1 MAFSS
6 KGHTQTAL
14 AEINI
19 TPLVDVVLVLLLI
32 FMLTAPMLQ
41 SGVEVAIP
49 KTRTV
54 NQLTEERMVVTID
67 REQNVF
73 LQDKPALATGRGEE
87 IVPLDNFPALRGVFV
102 LLIHPGFGISTAWAY
117 QTLTKYPDALNGRPG
132 RARKLISLLQTAD
145 LVVAAQEFYNSLEAP
160 VLNKYPLLALLQE
173 FLRANGAA
181 ATLMSGSGSTTFAL
195 VKGQNT
201 AEQLREKLNA
211 MFGENYW
218 TAVVA
223 L

>member
-32 FMLTAPMLQ
+32 FMLTAPVLQ

-67 REQNVF
+67 HEQNVF
-73 LQDKPALATGRGEE
+73 LQDKPVNINELPGLLKVSRG
-87 IVPLDNFPALRGVFV
+87 A
-102 LLIHPGFGISTAWAY
+102 
-117 QTLTKYPDALNGRPG
+117 DAAKR
-132 RARKLISLLQTAD
+132 II
-145 LVVAAQEFYNSLEAP
+145 Y
-160 VLNKYPLLALLQE
+160 
-173 FLRANGAA
+173 LRADERVPFGA
-181 ATLMSGSGSTTFAL
+181 FASVMDA
-195 VKGQNT
+195 VKQAGITNISIVTQPLK
-201 AEQLREKLNA
+201 Q
-211 MFGENYW
+211 
-218 TAVVA
+218 
-223 L
+223 